1 MKKLLMILAALS
13 LLVSTGW
20 AQSDN
25 NQKPDEQQPQVREGI
40 EDLMENMPTDIKA
53 QVKNAV
59 QEAEAAKKQIQAMEA
74 QGKNDEE
81 IEAAMEQKK
90 TQARERLQ
98 EAING
103 LNEMSEEAKGE
114 LKQLS
119 EQIQDRLQERKAEFE
134 EQQDQVKEQKGKE

>member
-20 AQSDN
+20 AQNEDN
-25 NQKPDEQQPQVREGI
+25 KKPEDQQSQVREGI
-40 EDLMENMPTDIKA
+40 EDLMENMPAEIKA

-74 QGKNDEE
+74 QGNNDEE